1 MLASVSAM
9 SLRLP
14 ANLTWSEL
22 IRRTWRESFDD
33 DILDLAAQLAYY
45 FFLALFPT
53 ILFGLA
59 LASFFPLAQLT
70 DDLGRVLGPV
80 VSSDVLQIVQDQM
93 RRLSHA
99 DSGGLLTFGAL
110 GALWSSSAALV
121 SISEALNR
129 AYDIEEGRPWW
140 KVRLS
145 AIALT
150 IGLALVILTALSL
163 VLAGPTVA
171 EALGRRTG
179 YGATFEWTWLI
190 LQWPI
195 AVLLV
200 AFAIGV
206 IYYFGPDAEQEWEW
220 ITPGALFASLAWL
233 GASLLFKLYV
243 AKFTDYQA
251 TYGAVG
257 GVVVLLLWLYVSSI
271 AVLIGAELNSEIEH
285 AAPQGKAP
293 GEKTVTAASR
303 RVIGKRA
310 PQTSGTE
317 TATASPSAVGAA
329 RPPDAPP
336 RPAVGAVTAGA
347 VLLLRAWH
355 RREEPSHG

>member
-1 MLASVSAM
+1 MLASSGGM

-14 ANLTWSEL
+14 ADLTWGEL

-70 DDLGRVLGPV
+70 DDLGRVMGPF
-80 VSSDVLQIVQDQM
+80 VSPDVLQIVQDQM

-140 KVRLS
+140 KVRLA
-145 AIALT
+145 AIGLT

-163 VLAGPTVA
+163 VLAGPSVA

-179 YGATFEWTWLI
+179 YGAAFEWTWLI
-190 LQWPI
+190 LQWPF

-200 AFAIGV
+200 ALAIGV
-206 IYYFGPDAEQEWEW
+206 VYYFGPDAEQEWAW
-220 ITPGALFASLAWL
+220 LTPGALFAALAWL
-233 GASLLFKLYV
+233 GASLLFKVYV
-243 AKFTDYQA
+243 ATFTDYQA
-251 TYGAVG
+251 SYGAVG
-257 GVVVLLLWLYVSSI
+257 GVVVLLLWLYVSSM
-271 AVLIGAELNSEIEH
+271 AVLIGAELNAEIEH
-285 AAPQGKAP
+285 ASPQGKAP
-293 GEKTVTAASR
+293 GEKKLTPDGR
-303 RVIGKRA
+303 RVIGDRA
-310 PQTSGTE
+310 QRLDGV
-317 TATASPSAVGAA
+317 AAAASTA
-329 RPPDAPP
+329 RPVAQPPDPTT
-336 RPAVGAVTAGA
+336 RPAVGAIAAGA

-355 RREEPSHG
+355 RRQEPSHG